1 MNNYK
6 HITTSN
12 KPFPDIWT
20 GAWKLKSGIHSST
33 SCLVSCCLM
42 FTDITLFISPW
53 VRTWRS
59 RVQQTITTTNYYS
72 TVFTKFSPHQYSTRT
87 WQFYKIWKIQ
97 HEVNTTRFKGPNILI
112 NPQFYGFPVVEC
124 IAWFIFISLNIYFGI
139 SIHKF
144 KLQLHRA
151 YCWK

>member
-6 HITTSN
+6 HITACN

-42 FTDITLFISPW
+42 FTDITLFMSPW

-59 RVQQTITTTNYYS
+59 MVQQTITTTNYYS
-72 TVFTKFSPHQYSTRT
+72 TVFTNFPLINIQREHDNSTRSGKFSMKWT
-87 WQFYKIWKIQ
+87 Q
-97 HEVNTTRFKGPNILI
+97 HGSKDQIFFI